1 MYWVVLV
8 LQCPALPNYRK
19 KEKGDLSPTVYASLS
34 VYNQFIYHGLS
45 SPHASQQ
52 QQPAQLHA
60 QQQTQSIST
69 LLSTLVSTT
78 LSTHHITSHHITYG
92 LRIITF
98 ILHSHSPTTK
108 ELSINYVQLNNNYS
122 LGSLLTRFCATILVV
137 LGEFTQIRGKHENTH
152 FIGLFCS
159 HIAQYD
165 VIW

>member
-69 LLSTLVSTT
+69 LLSTTSTT
-78 LSTHHITSHHITYG
+78 ACTTTNTIHFHSTLYSRLYHTQHTSHHIISRTVYV
-92 LRIITF
+92 LLHWF
-98 ILHSHSPTTK
+98 SILILLQRKNYLLIMYNLTTTTHWAP
-108 ELSINYVQLNNNYS
+108 YS
-122 LGSLLTRFCATILVV
+122 LASVRPSWSC
-137 LGEFTQIRGKHENTH
+137 
-152 FIGLFCS
+152 
-159 HIAQYD
+159 
-165 VIW
+165 

>member
-1 MYWVVLV
+1 MLRYPSTTNLFTMGYHP
-8 LQCPALPNYRK
+8 LTPHNNNNQHNCMHNNKHNPFPLY
-19 KEKGDLSPTVYASLS
+19 SL
-34 VYNQFIYHGLS
+34 
-45 SPHASQQ
+45 
-52 QQPAQLHA
+52 QPAQLHA

-165 VIW
+165 VI